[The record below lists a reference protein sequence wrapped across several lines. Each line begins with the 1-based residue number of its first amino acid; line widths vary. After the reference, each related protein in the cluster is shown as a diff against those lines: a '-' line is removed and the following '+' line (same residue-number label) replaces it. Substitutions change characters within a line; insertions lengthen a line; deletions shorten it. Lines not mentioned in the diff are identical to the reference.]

1 MQAIQ
6 TSLHAFAA
14 GDLADNARSLF
25 AALGYASERQQ
36 PLEEKTFAG
45 FSAYL
50 NDEAKFSEKNAL
62 VAEWRYVDLLFQL
75 TGDELN
81 QQAGLFINTNI
92 DDRITSYLFFALEL
106 TAPNYSRTALSQI
119 TRELN
124 KVFPIPV
131 MVLFQY
137 GDYLTLAVID
147 RQPHKRDDA
156 RDVLRK
162 VTLIKD
168 IRFAAPHR
176 AHLEILHDLSLPQLN
191 SKFTINN
198 FLDLHQAW
206 QKVLDTKEL
215 NKRFFKELANWY
227 FWAVDNVTFPADEE
241 KDEAVRNATSV
252 IRLITRLMFVWFLKE
267 KGLVSDKLFD
277 EPHIK
282 TILHGKD
289 ESSYYKA
296 ILQNLFFATLN
307 STMGERKF
315 IAESSGGRNNQHFVH
330 NVFRYQSEFCQP
342 AATIKEL
349 FEPIPFLN
357 GGLFEC
363 LDKQTDDGRI
373 RVDGFS
379 DHPKNVLRVPDELF
393 FGAEHDVDLNEIYG
407 TRNKKYK
414 VRGLIHLLNS
424 YKFTIAEN
432 TPIEEEIA
440 LDPELLGKVFE
451 NLLANYNPETRTTAR
466 KQTGSFYTPREI
478 VNYMVDESLIAYLK
492 TKLQTE
498 TTGFASFT
506 EAQTSLF
513 GNDMRRQQVFE
524 LPVYANRWHGQDE
537 ALEAALRDLLGYD
550 RTAHD
555 FNETE
560 TEILIK
566 AIDTCQ
572 ILDPACGSGAFPMGI
587 LLKLVHLLEKLDPDN
602 AKWRA
607 WQEHKAKEEAGQAF
621 KIANQAERDERLK
634 EISDVFQNNSSD
646 YGRKLFLIENC
657 IYGVDIQPVAIQIA
671 KLRFFISLIV
681 DQDFNDDAA
690 NNRGIRPLPNL
701 ETKFVAA
708 NTLLG
713 LEMSGLK
720 PNGIDDLEKQLKDVR
735 AKHFGARTRKTK
747 EKYRLEDKRIR
758 NEIADLLKQ
767 AGFPETSANQISGW
781 NPYDQNAKADWFDAE
796 WMFGV
801 ENGFDIVIGNPPY
814 VRQEEIK
821 EFKPLFSK
829 QYECFTGTADL
840 FVYFYECAWRS
851 LREKGVF
858 TFITSNK
865 YFRSGYGAKLR
876 KFLSEKAAIRHLID
890 FGDAP
895 IFTAIAYPSILLA
908 AKQKPNAN
916 QVRALTWSSPEPP
929 AGDFSATFQS
939 QSFWL
944 PQKELT
950 SEAWRLESGVTLRLL
965 EKLRSKGKPLG
976 EYINGRFYRGIL
988 TGLNEAFVVDR
999 ATRDRLIAED
1009 ASSAEVLKPFLRGR
1023 DVKRWRVEFAEQ
1035 YLIKIESSANETH
1048 LWSGKNEE
1056 AAEKIFAKT
1065 FPAIHAHFQGFR
1077 QRLIDREDQGKYFWE
1092 LRACVYWQEFAQPKI
1107 MYQEI
1112 ATYQAFAC
1120 DESKAFF
1127 NNKAFMIPTNDRVLV
1142 GLLNSK
1148 LAWWFLHQV
1157 CSKLQGGALAMQIP
1171 YVSQFPIP
1179 NATAAQESVIAALVD
1194 KILAAKKADAN
1205 AETKHWEAEIDA
1217 LVYQLYGLTNE
1228 EIAIVE
1234 GASAASL
1241 APAVN
1246 TEESARPFV

>member
-1 MQAIQ
+1 MQTIQ

-14 GDLADNARSLF
+14 GNLADNARSLF
-25 AALGYASERQQ
+25 AALGYTSERQQ
-36 PLEEKTFAG
+36 PLAENTYDCFADTFDLEA
-45 FSAYL
+45 
-50 NDEAKFSEKNAL
+50 AKFQPDNAK
-62 VAEWRYVDLLFQL
+62 AREWKYVDLLFQL
-75 TGDELN
+75 TADELN
-81 QQAGLFINTNI
+81 QQSGLFINTNI

-106 TAPNYSRTALSQI
+106 KADSYSRTALSQI
-119 TRELN
+119 TREMN
-124 KVFPIPV
+124 KVFQIPV
-131 MVLFQY
+131 MVLFKY
-137 GDYLTLAVID
+137 GEFLTLAVID

-168 IRFAAPHR
+168 IRFVQPHR
-176 AHLEILHDLSLPQLN
+176 AHLEILNDLSRANL
-191 SKFTINN
+191 SAKFTISN

-227 FWAVDNVTFPADEE
+227 FWAVDRVTFPADEE

-267 KGLVSDKLFD
+267 KGLVSDKLF
-277 EPHIK
+277 EPQHLK
-282 TILHGKD
+282 TVLKCAD
-289 ESSYYKA
+289 DSAYYKA

-330 NVFRYQSEFCQP
+330 NVFRYKNEFRQP
-342 AATIKEL
+342 DETIKEL

-363 LDKQTDDGRI
+363 LDKQTDDGRV

-498 TTGFASFT
+498 TVGFEAFT
-506 EAQTSLF
+506 ETQPTFF
-513 GNDMRRQQVFE
+513 GNDMRVQQVFE
-524 LPVYANRWHGQDE
+524 LPVNANRWQGNDE
-537 ALEAALRDLLGYD
+537 ALEAALRDLLGYN
-550 RTAHD
+550 RTSHD
-555 FNETE
+555 FNDTE

-566 AIDTCQ
+566 AIDTCK

-587 LLKLVHLLEKLDPDN
+587 LLKSVHILEKLDPDN
-602 AKWRA
+602 AKWRE
-607 WQEHKAKEEAGQAF
+607 WQKRKAIEETKAAYDIGDKQ
-621 KIANQAERDERLK
+621 ERENRLK
-634 EISDVFQNNSSD
+634 EINEIFEDNSSD

-681 DQDFNDDAA
+681 DQDAMSYEMPKPA
-690 NNRGIRPLPNL
+690 RSKGAEAEAVEAHTYSVRVSALNRGVRPLPNL

-708 NTLLG
+708 NTLIG

-720 PNGIDDLEKQLKDVR
+720 PNGIDVLEANLKDIR

-758 NEIADLLKQ
+758 NEIATLLKK
-767 AGFPETSANQISGW
+767 ALFPETSADQISGW

-916 QVRALTWSSPEPP
+916 QVRALTWNSPDAP

-950 SEAWRLESGVTLRLL
+950 SEAWRL
-965 EKLRSKGKPLG
+965 
-976 EYINGRFYRGIL
+976 N
-988 TGLNEAFVVDR
+988 
-999 ATRDRLIAED
+999 
-1009 ASSAEVLKPFLRGR
+1009 
-1023 DVKRWRVEFAEQ
+1023 
-1035 YLIKIESSANETH
+1035 
-1048 LWSGKNEE
+1048 
-1056 AAEKIFAKT
+1056 
-1065 FPAIHAHFQGFR
+1065 PA
-1077 QRLIDREDQGKYFWE
+1077 
-1092 LRACVYWQEFAQPKI
+1092 
-1107 MYQEI
+1107 
-1112 ATYQAFAC
+1112 
-1120 DESKAFF
+1120 
-1127 NNKAFMIPTNDRVLV
+1127 
-1142 GLLNSK
+1142 
-1148 LAWWFLHQV
+1148 
-1157 CSKLQGGALAMQIP
+1157 
-1171 YVSQFPIP
+1171 
-1179 NATAAQESVIAALVD
+1179 
-1194 KILAAKKADAN
+1194 
-1205 AETKHWEAEIDA
+1205 
-1217 LVYQLYGLTNE
+1217 
-1228 EIAIVE
+1228 
-1234 GASAASL
+1234 
-1241 APAVN
+1241 
-1246 TEESARPFV
+1246 

>member
-1 MQAIQ
+1 MTFDTSMQAIQ
-6 TSLHAFAA
+6 TSLHAFAS
-14 GDLADNARSLF
+14 GDLAANARSLF

-50 NDEAKFSEKNAL
+50 HDEAKFSEKNAL

-81 QQAGLFINTNI
+81 QQAGLFIRTGI

-106 TAPNYSRTALSQI
+106 TKTDYTRTALSQI

-124 KVFPIPV
+124 KVFSIPV
-131 MVLFQY
+131 LVLFKY
-137 GDYLTLAVID
+137 GEHLTLAVID
-147 RQPHKRDDA
+147 RQPHKRDESK
-156 RDVLRK
+156 DVLRK

-191 SKFTINN
+191 SKFTISN

-215 NKRFFKELANWY
+215 NKRFFRELANWY

-277 EPHIK
+277 ERHIK
-282 TILHGKD
+282 TLLHGKD

-307 STMGERKF
+307 SNMGERKF
-315 IAESSGGRNNQHFVH
+315 RTEKEFHGAKSDNLVH
-330 NVFRYQSEFCQP
+330 NVFRYKSEFHQP
-342 AATIKEL
+342 DQTIAEL

-363 LDKQTDDGRI
+363 LDKDNNH

-379 DHPKNVLRVPDELF
+379 DSRKNVLRVPDELF
-393 FGAEHDVDLNEIYG
+393 FSEERKMDLSEKYG
-407 TRNKKYK
+407 DKKK
-414 VRGLIHLLNS
+414 AKETVRGLIHLLNS

-498 TTGFASFT
+498 TVGFESFT

-524 LPVYANRWHGQDE
+524 LPIHANRWHGQDE
-537 ALEAALRDLLGYD
+537 ALESALRDLLGYD

-555 FNETE
+555 FTETE

-602 AKWRA
+602 AKWRE
-607 WQEHKAKEEAGQAF
+607 WQKRKAIEETKAAYDIGD
-621 KIANQAERDERLK
+621 KHEREQRLQ
-634 EISDVFQNNSSD
+634 EISEIFDFNSSD

-681 DQDFNDDAA
+681 DQDFNDDPAS
-690 NNRGIRPLPNL
+690 NRGIRPLPNL

-708 NTLLG
+708 NTLIG

-720 PNGIDDLEKQLKDVR
+720 PNGVDDLEKQLKEVR

-801 ENGFDIVIGNPPY
+801 EQGFDIVIGNPPY

-876 KFLSEKAAIRHLID
+876 KFLSEKAAIQHLID

-908 AKQKPNAN
+908 AKQKPNTN
-916 QVRALTWSSPEPP
+916 QVRALTWNSPEPP
-929 AGDFSATFQS
+929 AGDFSALFQS
-939 QSFWL
+939 QSFWM

-976 EYINGRFYRGIL
+976 EYVNGRFYYGIK

-1035 YLIKIESSANETH
+1035 YLIKIESSANKTH

-1065 FPAIHAHFQGFR
+1065 YPAIHAHFQEFR
-1077 QRLIDREDQGKYFWE
+1077 KRLIDREDQGKYFWE
-1092 LRACVYWQEFAQPKI
+1092 LRACVYWNTFEEAKIIYPDIYEHQSFAWDLGGF
-1107 MYQEI
+1107 YSVNT
-1112 ATYQAFAC
+1112 TYF
-1120 DESKAFF
+1120 
-1127 NNKAFMIPTNDRVLV
+1127 IPTKEQWLTA
-1142 GLLNSK
+1142 LLNST
-1148 LAWWFLHQV
+1148 LVEWFYA
-1157 CSKLQGGALAMQIP
+1157 SISNRIRGGYLRAFSDYMKQI
-1171 YVSQFPIP
+1171 PIP
-1179 NATAAQESVIAALVD
+1179 NATASQQSAITSLVD
-1194 KILAAKKADAN
+1194 KILVAKKAEAN

-1228 EIAIVE
+1228 EIAIVA
-1234 GASAASL
+1234 GASAAALS
-1241 APAVN
+1241 PAAD
-1246 TEESARPFV
+1246 TE

>member
-1 MQAIQ
+1 MLETIQ
-6 TSLHAFAA
+6 SVLNAFTNGNLTA
-14 GDLADNARSLF
+14 NALSFF

-36 PLEEKTFAG
+36 PLDDKTFAG

-81 QQAGLFINTNI
+81 QQAGLFKI

-106 TAPNYSRTALSQI
+106 KADSYSRTALSQI

-131 MVLFQY
+131 MLLFKY
-137 GDYLTLAVID
+137 GEYLTLAVID
-147 RQPHKRDDA
+147 RQPHQRDDA

-277 EPHIK
+277 ADYLK
-282 TILHGKD
+282 TILHSKD

-315 IAESSGGRNNQHFVH
+315 IVESSGGRNNQHFVH

-342 AATIKEL
+342 AATVKEL

-363 LDKQTDDGRI
+363 LDKQTDAGRI

-621 KIANQAERDERLK
+621 KIANQTERDERLK

-690 NNRGIRPLPNL
+690 SNRGIRPLPNL

-720 PNGIDDLEKQLKDVR
+720 PNGIDVLEANLKDVR

-758 NEIADLLKQ
+758 TAIADLLKQ
-767 AGFPETSANQISGW
+767 AGFPETSADQISGW
-781 NPYDQNAKADWFDAE
+781 NPYDQNTKADWFDAE

-801 ENGFDIVIGNPPY
+801 EKGFDIVIGNPPY
-814 VRQEEIK
+814 VRADSGDEHLELRRKLEQSGNFETLWEKWDLYVAFIELGYKMLKPNGITTMIVSDAYCHSKYAQKSQDWFLKNSRILALDFLSNLQVFEAAVHNVTYFFQKAEGRNNQPKRRNHKAYFGDVELLQTDLQPNLTRRAFFPEDKPSHSIAVPTTRLSEICYISKGMVVHANEKTAKGSFELSDLVRNERDAEHSKPFVEGKYLARWLPLTKKWIEWNTQRAPSMFSRPTFPELYEVSEKLISVDMSAGIGQLKVCYDNQRLLHNHSAWSFVPWKSLRGVKNNSLKKVARYRNEKPFRADLPRREELEK
-821 EFKPLFSK
+821 TSENFQVKFLLGVMNSQFAYEFLRTNRRSNIHLYPDDWKPL
-829 QYECFTGTADL
+829 
-840 FVYFYECAWRS
+840 
-851 LREKGVF
+851 
-858 TFITSNK
+858 
-865 YFRSGYGAKLR
+865 
-876 KFLSEKAAIRHLID
+876 
-890 FGDAP
+890 
-895 IFTAIAYPSILLA
+895 
-908 AKQKPNAN
+908 
-916 QVRALTWSSPEPP
+916 
-929 AGDFSATFQS
+929 
-939 QSFWL
+939 
-944 PQKELT
+944 
-950 SEAWRLESGVTLRLL
+950 
-965 EKLRSKGKPLG
+965 
-976 EYINGRFYRGIL
+976 
-988 TGLNEAFVVDR
+988 
-999 ATRDRLIAED
+999 
-1009 ASSAEVLKPFLRGR
+1009 
-1023 DVKRWRVEFAEQ
+1023 
-1035 YLIKIESSANETH
+1035 
-1048 LWSGKNEE
+1048 
-1056 AAEKIFAKT
+1056 
-1065 FPAIHAHFQGFR
+1065 
-1077 QRLIDREDQGKYFWE
+1077 
-1092 LRACVYWQEFAQPKI
+1092 
-1107 MYQEI
+1107 
-1112 ATYQAFAC
+1112 
-1120 DESKAFF
+1120 
-1127 NNKAFMIPTNDRVLV
+1127 
-1142 GLLNSK
+1142 
-1148 LAWWFLHQV
+1148 
-1157 CSKLQGGALAMQIP
+1157 
-1171 YVSQFPIP
+1171 PIP
-1179 NATAAQESVIAALVD
+1179 NATAAQQSAITALVD

-1234 GASAASL
+1234 G
-1241 APAVN
+1241 
-1246 TEESARPFV
+1246 R